1 MSRLHIFARLVFA
14 YVSEPTISS
23 VSRAISSGGIA
34 DGRSVEP
41 AAAGFACG
49 LGKSLRMISLV
60 RNGGHRAIWPVGNA
74 QTFFFGPSPP
84 ISKGNRLAQ
93 PFFTITSVRSFISSQ
108 PVGAANELIRSI
120 AYKWTINIDRKVWFV
135 ETVHKCS
142 KLLSQALKGGLNAPA
157 AVFIYASPS
166 CFA

>member
-1 MSRLHIFARLVFA
+1 MPICRGELSFSNRSGSAGRALSILPGCMSRLHIFARLVFA

-74 QTFFFGPSPP
+74 QTFFWPEPTYIQGKSP
-84 ISKGNRLAQ
+84 R
-93 PFFTITSVRSFISSQ
+93 
-108 PVGAANELIRSI
+108 
-120 AYKWTINIDRKVWFV
+120 
-135 ETVHKCS
+135 
-142 KLLSQALKGGLNAPA
+142 A
-157 AVFIYASPS
+157 AVFHHYECAIIHIQPASRCGERAYSQHRVQMDYQHRPQGLVRRNGS
-166 CFA
+166 

>member
-1 MSRLHIFARLVFA
+1 MPICRGELSFSNRSGSAGRALSILPGCMSRLHIFARLVFA

-74 QTFFFGPSPP
+74 QTFFLARAHLYAPREIASRSRFRPP
-84 ISKGNRLAQ
+84 GRCVDKG
-93 PFFTITSVRSFISSQ
+93 
-108 PVGAANELIRSI
+108 VG
-120 AYKWTINIDRKVWFV
+120 
-135 ETVHKCS
+135 
-142 KLLSQALKGGLNAPA
+142 LKGA
-157 AVFIYASPS
+157 
-166 CFA
+166 

>member
-14 YVSEPTISS
+14 YVSAPTILS

-74 QTFFFGPSPP
+74 QTFF
-84 ISKGNRLAQ
+84 LARAHLY
-93 PFFTITSVRSFISSQ
+93 PREIASRSRFSTA
-108 PVGAANELIRSI
+108 GAM
-120 AYKWTINIDRKVWFV
+120 
-135 ETVHKCS
+135 C
-142 KLLSQALKGGLNAPA
+142 G
-157 AVFIYASPS
+157 
-166 CFA
+166 